1 MMEEVNIF
9 WFRRDLRL
17 YDNSGLSAATNSKI
31 KVIPIFIFDTSIT
44 DKLPNNDRRINFIFD
59 NLAKIDLE
67 LKNKFNSSIN
77 VFKGE
82 PEEIFKELIRNYKIN
97 SVFINNDYEP
107 YAISRDKSIKDLLE
121 NNQIKFKSFKDQVI
135 FEKNEVVKEDGNPYV
150 VYTPYMR
157 KWKASLNEDLSEL
170 NEKEVVNNFYNPA
183 VSALKKLNEYG
194 FIENDKK
201 IEAFK
206 LNKDIVT
213 KYADT
218 RNFPSINSTS
228 KIGPYLRFGTVSVRK
243 IVSGLLKFKDQTFLN
258 ELIWREFFMQI
269 LFHFPHTAEKS
280 FKSKYDKIIWLNDS
294 KSFEAWKNGETGF
307 PLVDAGMKELN
318 NTGFMHNRVRM
329 ITASFL
335 CKHLLVD
342 WRLGEKY
349 FALKLNDY
357 EMASNVGNWQWASG
371 SGVDAAPY
379 FRIFNPHTQIIKFDN
394 KREYINKWVNTES
407 KSYPDE
413 IVDHKVARQRC
424 LDTYKM
430 YLD

>member
-1 MMEEVNIF
+1 MEEVNIF

-17 YDNSGLSAATNSKI
+17 YDNSGLSAATHSKN

-59 NLAKIDLE
+59 NLVEIDLK
-67 LKNKFNSSIN
+67 LKKKFNSSIN
-77 VFKGE
+77 VFKGN
-82 PEEIFKELIRNYKIN
+82 PTEIFKELIRDYKIN
-97 SVFINNDYEP
+97 SVFTNNDYEP
-107 YAISRDKSIKDLLE
+107 YALSRDRSIQNLLE
-121 NNQIKFKSFKDQVI
+121 KNQIQFKSFKDQVI
-135 FEKNEVVKEDGNPYV
+135 FEKNEVVKDDGSPYV

-157 KWKASLNEDLSEL
+157 KWKANLNEDLSKL
-170 NEKEVVNNFYNPA
+170 AEKEVVNNFYNSSI
-183 VSALKKLNEYG
+183 SALMELSKYG
-194 FIENDKK
+194 FVENDKK
-201 IEAFK
+201 IEVFK

-228 KIGPYLRFGTVSVRK
+228 KLGPYLRFGTVSVRK

-269 LFHFPHTAEKS
+269 LFHFPHTAKKS
-280 FKSKYDKIIWLNDS
+280 FKSKYDKIIWLNDP

-335 CKHLLVD
+335 CKHLLID

-379 FRIFNPHTQIIKFDN
+379 FRIFNPHTQIIKFDKN
-394 KREYINKWVNTES
+394 REYINKWVDTNS
-407 KSYPDE
+407 KSYPNE
-413 IVDHKVARQRC
+413 IVDHKFARQRC

>member
-1 MMEEVNIF
+1 MEEVNIF

-17 YDNSGLSAATNSKI
+17 YDNSGLSAATYSKN

-59 NLAKIDLE
+59 NLLEIDLK
-67 LKNKFNSSIN
+67 LKKKYNSSIN
-77 VFKGE
+77 VFKGN
-82 PEEIFKELIRNYKIN
+82 PIEIFKELIKDYKIN
-97 SVFINNDYEP
+97 SVFTNNDYEP
-107 YAISRDKSIKDLLE
+107 YALSRDKSIKNFLE
-121 NNQIKFKSFKDQVI
+121 KNQIQFKSFKDQVI
-135 FEKNEVVKEDGNPYV
+135 FEKNEVVKDDGSPYV

-157 KWKASLNEDLSEL
+157 KWKANLNEDLSKL
-170 NEKEVVNNFYNPA
+170 AEKEVVNNFYNSSI
-183 VSALKKLNEYG
+183 SALMELSKYG
-194 FIENDKK
+194 FVENDKK
-201 IEAFK
+201 IEVFK
-206 LNKDIVT
+206 LDKDIVT

-228 KIGPYLRFGTVSVRK
+228 KLGPYLRFGTVSVRK

-269 LFHFPHTAEKS
+269 LYHFPHTAKKS
-280 FKSKYDKIIWLNDS
+280 FKSKYDKIIWLNDP

-335 CKHLLVD
+335 CKHLLID

-379 FRIFNPHTQIIKFDN
+379 FRIFNPHTQITKFDKN
-394 KREYINKWVNTES
+394 REYINKWVDTNS
-407 KSYPDE
+407 KSYPNE
-413 IVDHKVARQRC
+413 IVDHKFARQRC

>member
-1 MMEEVNIF
+1 MEEVNIF

-135 FEKNEVVKEDGNPYV
+135 FEKNEVVKDDGNPYV

-228 KIGPYLRFGTVSVRK
+228 KIGPYLRFGTVSIRK

-307 PLVDAGMKELN
+307 PIVDAGMKELN
-318 NTGFMHNRVRM
+318 MTGFMHNRVRM

-379 FRIFNPHTQIIKFDN
+379 FRIFNPHTQILKFD
-394 KREYINKWVNTES
+394 KSREYINSWVNTES
-407 KSYPDE
+407 ESYPDE
-413 IVDHKVARQRC
+413 IVDHKFARQRC

>member
-1 MMEEVNIF
+1 MKEYNIF

-17 YDNSGLSAATNSKI
+17 YDNHGLSVATNNSL
-31 KVIPIFIFDTSIT
+31 KVIPIFIFDISIT
-44 DKLPNNDRRINFIFD
+44 DKLPKDDRRINFIHD
-59 NLAKIDLE
+59 NLVKIDSE
-67 LKNKFNSSIN
+67 LKMKFNSSLNI
-77 VFKGE
+77 FKGD
-82 PEEIFKELIRNYKIN
+82 PLKIFKQIISDYKIN
-97 SVFINNDYEP
+97 TVFTNNDYEP
-107 YAISRDKSIKDLLE
+107 YALKRDKSIIELLKK
-121 NNQIKFKSFKDQVI
+121 NQIQFKSFKDQVI
-135 FEKNEVVKEDGNPYV
+135 FEKNDVVKDDGKPYV
-150 VYTPYMR
+150 VYSPYMR
-157 KWKASLNEDLSEL
+157 KWKTNLNENLS
-170 NEKEVVNNFYNPA
+170 NITEKEVKNNFFNM
-183 VSALKKLNEYG
+183 SISRLKKLDEYG
-194 FIENDKK
+194 FIENDRK

-206 LNKDIVT
+206 LDKDIVT
-213 KYADT
+213 KYADR

-228 KIGPYLRFGTVSVRK
+228 KLGPYLRFGIVSIRK

-269 LFHFPHTAEKS
+269 LFHFPHTAKKS
-280 FKSKYDKIIWLNDS
+280 FKPKYDKIIWLNDP

-318 NTGFMHNRVRM
+318 KTGFMHNRVRM

-335 CKHLLVD
+335 CKHLLID

-379 FRIFNPHTQIIKFDN
+379 FRIFNPHTQITKFDKN
-394 KREYINKWVNTES
+394 RIYINKWVNTGS
-407 KSYPDE
+407 KDYPNE
-413 IVDHKVARQRC
+413 IIDHKVARERC

>member
-1 MMEEVNIF
+1 MEEVNIF

-17 YDNSGLSAATNSKI
+17 YDNSGLSAATHSKN

-59 NLAKIDLE
+59 NLLEIDLK
-67 LKNKFNSSIN
+67 LKKKYNSSIN
-77 VFKGE
+77 VFKGN
-82 PEEIFKELIRNYKIN
+82 PIEIFKELIKDYKIN
-97 SVFINNDYEP
+97 SVFTNNDYEP
-107 YAISRDKSIKDLLE
+107 YALSRDKSIKNFLE
-121 NNQIKFKSFKDQVI
+121 KNQIQFKSFKDQVI
-135 FEKNEVVKEDGNPYV
+135 FEKNEVVKDDGSPYV

-157 KWKASLNEDLSEL
+157 KWKANLNEDLSKL
-170 NEKEVVNNFYNPA
+170 AEKEVVNNFYNSSI
-183 VSALKKLNEYG
+183 SALMELSKYG
-194 FIENDKK
+194 FVENDKK
-201 IEAFK
+201 IEVFK

-228 KIGPYLRFGTVSVRK
+228 KLGPYLRFGTVSVRK

-258 ELIWREFFMQI
+258 ELVWREFFMQI
-269 LFHFPHTAEKS
+269 LYHFPHTAKKS
-280 FKSKYDKIIWLNDS
+280 FKSKYDKIIWLNDP

-335 CKHLLVD
+335 CKHLLID

-379 FRIFNPHTQIIKFDN
+379 FRIFNPHTQITKFDKN
-394 KREYINKWVNTES
+394 REYINKWVDTNS
-407 KSYPDE
+407 KSYPNE
-413 IVDHKVARQRC
+413 IVDHKFARQRC

>member
-1 MMEEVNIF
+1 MEEVNIF

-17 YDNSGLSAATNSKI
+17 YDNSGLSAATHSKN

-59 NLAKIDLE
+59 NLVEIDLK
-67 LKNKFNSSIN
+67 LKKKFNSSIN
-77 VFKGE
+77 VFKGN
-82 PEEIFKELIRNYKIN
+82 PTEIFKELIREYKIN
-97 SVFINNDYEP
+97 SVFTNNDYEP
-107 YAISRDKSIKDLLE
+107 YALSRDRSIQNLLE
-121 NNQIKFKSFKDQVI
+121 KNQIQFKSFKDQVI
-135 FEKNEVVKEDGNPYV
+135 FEKNEVIKDDGNPYV

-157 KWKASLNEDLSEL
+157 KWKANLIEDLSIL
-170 NEKEVVNNFYNPA
+170 AEKEIINNFYNSSI
-183 VSALKKLNEYG
+183 SALMELSKYG
-194 FIENDKK
+194 FVENDKK
-201 IEAFK
+201 IESFK
-206 LNKDIVT
+206 LNKGTVT
-213 KYADT
+213 KYSDT

-228 KIGPYLRFGTVSVRK
+228 KLGPYLRFGTVSVRK

-269 LFHFPHTAEKS
+269 LFHFPHTAKKS
-280 FKSKYDKIIWLNDS
+280 FKSKYDKIIWLNDP

-335 CKHLLVD
+335 CKHLLID

-379 FRIFNPHTQIIKFDN
+379 FRIFNPHTQIIKFDKN
-394 KREYINKWVNTES
+394 REYINKWVDTDS
-407 KSYPDE
+407 KSYPNE

>member
-17 YDNSGLSAATNSKI
+17 YDNSGLSAATHSKI

-59 NLAKIDLE
+59 NLVKIDLE

-97 SVFINNDYEP
+97 SVFTNNDYEP
-107 YAISRDKSIKDLLE
+107 YAISRDKLIKDLLE

-135 FEKNEVVKEDGNPYV
+135 FEKNEVVKDDGNPYV

-157 KWKASLNEDLSEL
+157 KWKARLNEDLSEL
-170 NEKEVVNNFYNPA
+170 NEKEVFNNFYNSP

-206 LNKDIVT
+206 LNSDIVT
-213 KYADT
+213 KYAET

-280 FKSKYDKIIWLNDS
+280 FKSKYDKIIWLNDP

-335 CKHLLVD
+335 CKHLLID

-379 FRIFNPHTQIIKFDN
+379 FRIFHPHTQIIKFDKN
-394 KREYINKWVNTES
+394 REYINKWVDTDS
-407 KSYPDE
+407 KSYPNE

>member
-1 MMEEVNIF
+1 MEEVNIF

-17 YDNSGLSAATNSKI
+17 YDNSGLSAATHSKN

-59 NLAKIDLE
+59 NLLEIDLK
-67 LKNKFNSSIN
+67 LKKKYNSSIN
-77 VFKGE
+77 VFKGN
-82 PEEIFKELIRNYKIN
+82 PMEIFKELIKDYKIN
-97 SVFINNDYEP
+97 SVFTNNDYEP
-107 YAISRDKSIKDLLE
+107 YALSRDKSIKNFLE
-121 NNQIKFKSFKDQVI
+121 KNQIQFKSFKDQVI
-135 FEKNEVVKEDGNPYV
+135 FEKNEVVKDDGSPYV

-157 KWKASLNEDLSEL
+157 KWKANLNEDLSKL
-170 NEKEVVNNFYNPA
+170 AEKEVVNNFYNSSI
-183 VSALKKLNEYG
+183 SALMELSKYG
-194 FIENDKK
+194 FVENDKK
-201 IEAFK
+201 IEVFK

-228 KIGPYLRFGTVSVRK
+228 KLGPYLRFGTVSVIK

-269 LFHFPHTAEKS
+269 LYHFPHTAKKS
-280 FKSKYDKIIWLNDS
+280 FKSKYDKIIWLNDP

-335 CKHLLVD
+335 CKHLLID

-379 FRIFNPHTQIIKFDN
+379 FRIFNPHTQITKFDKN
-394 KREYINKWVNTES
+394 REYINKWVDTNS
-407 KSYPDE
+407 KSYPNE
-413 IVDHKVARQRC
+413 IVDHKFARQRC

>member
-1 MMEEVNIF
+1 MEEVNIF

-17 YDNSGLSAATNSKI
+17 YDNSGLSAATRSKN

-44 DKLPNNDRRINFIFD
+44 DKLPVDDKRINFIFD
-59 NLAKIDLE
+59 NLVEIDLE
-67 LKNKFNSSIN
+67 LKKKFNSSIS
-77 VFKGE
+77 VFKGN
-82 PEEIFKELIRNYKIN
+82 PIEIFKGLIKNYKVN
-97 SVFINNDYEP
+97 SVFTNNDYEP
-107 YAISRDKSIKDLLE
+107 YALSRDKSIKNFLE
-121 NNQIKFKSFKDQVI
+121 KNQIQFKSFKDQVI
-135 FEKNEVVKEDGNPYV
+135 FEKNEVVKDDGSPYV

-157 KWKASLNEDLSEL
+157 KWKANLNEDLSKL
-170 NEKEVVNNFYNPA
+170 AEKEVVNNFYNSSI
-183 VSALKKLNEYG
+183 SALMELSKYG
-194 FIENDKK
+194 FVENDKK
-201 IEAFK
+201 IEVFK

-228 KIGPYLRFGTVSVRK
+228 KLGPYLRFGTVSVRK

-269 LFHFPHTAEKS
+269 LFHFPHTAKKS
-280 FKSKYDKIIWLNDS
+280 FKSKYDKIIWLNDP

-318 NTGFMHNRVRM
+318 STGFMHNRVRM

-335 CKHLLVD
+335 CKHLLID

-379 FRIFNPHTQIIKFDN
+379 FRIFNPHTQIIKFDKN
-394 KREYINKWVNTES
+394 KEYINTWVNTDS
-407 KSYPDE
+407 KNYPNE

-430 YLD
+430 YLG

>member
-1 MMEEVNIF
+1 MEEVNIF

-17 YDNSGLSAATNSKI
+17 YDNSGLSAATHSKN

-59 NLAKIDLE
+59 NLLEIDLK
-67 LKNKFNSSIN
+67 LKKKYNSSIN
-77 VFKGE
+77 VFKGN
-82 PEEIFKELIRNYKIN
+82 PIEIFKELIKDYKIN
-97 SVFINNDYEP
+97 SVFTNNDYEP
-107 YAISRDKSIKDLLE
+107 YALSRDKSIKNLLE
-121 NNQIKFKSFKDQVI
+121 KNQIQFKSFKDQVI
-135 FEKNEVVKEDGNPYV
+135 FEKNEVVKDDGSPYV

-157 KWKASLNEDLSEL
+157 KWKANLNEDLSKL
-170 NEKEVVNNFYNPA
+170 AEKEVVNNFYNSSI
-183 VSALKKLNEYG
+183 SALMELSKYG
-194 FIENDKK
+194 FVENDKK
-201 IEAFK
+201 IEVFK

-228 KIGPYLRFGTVSVRK
+228 KLGPYLRFGTVSVRK

-269 LFHFPHTAEKS
+269 LFHFPHTAKKS
-280 FKSKYDKIIWLNDS
+280 FKSKYDKIIWLNDP

-335 CKHLLVD
+335 CKHLLID

-379 FRIFNPHTQIIKFDN
+379 FRIFNPHTQIIKFDKN
-394 KREYINKWVNTES
+394 REYINKWVDTDS
-407 KSYPDE
+407 KSYPNE
-413 IVDHKVARQRC
+413 IVDHKFARQRC

>member
-1 MMEEVNIF
+1 MEEVNIF

-17 YDNSGLSAATNSKI
+17 YDNSGLSAATHSKN

-59 NLAKIDLE
+59 NLVEIDLK
-67 LKNKFNSSIN
+67 LKKKFNSSIN
-77 VFKGE
+77 VFKGN
-82 PEEIFKELIRNYKIN
+82 PTEIFKELIRDYKIN
-97 SVFINNDYEP
+97 SVFTNNDYEP
-107 YAISRDKSIKDLLE
+107 YALSRDRSIQNLLE
-121 NNQIKFKSFKDQVI
+121 KNQIQFKSFKDQVI
-135 FEKNEVVKEDGNPYV
+135 FEKNEVVKDDGSPYV

-157 KWKASLNEDLSEL
+157 KWKANLNEDLSKL
-170 NEKEVVNNFYNPA
+170 AEKEVVNNFYNSSI
-183 VSALKKLNEYG
+183 SALMELSKYG
-194 FIENDKK
+194 FVENDKK
-201 IEAFK
+201 IEVFK

-228 KIGPYLRFGTVSVRK
+228 KLGPYLRFGTVSVRK

-269 LFHFPHTAEKS
+269 LYHFPHTAKKS
-280 FKSKYDKIIWLNDS
+280 FKSKYDKIIWLNDP

-335 CKHLLVD
+335 CKHLLID

-379 FRIFNPHTQIIKFDN
+379 FRIFNPHTQITKFDKN
-394 KREYINKWVNTES
+394 REYINKWVDTNS
-407 KSYPDE
+407 KSYPNE

>member
-1 MMEEVNIF
+1 MEEVNIF

-17 YDNSGLSAATNSKI
+17 YDNSGLSVATHSKN

-59 NLAKIDLE
+59 NLVEINLE
-67 LKNKFNSSIN
+67 LKKKFNSSIN
-77 VFKGE
+77 VFKGN
-82 PEEIFKELIRNYKIN
+82 PIEIFKELITDYKIN
-97 SVFINNDYEP
+97 SVFTNNDYEP
-107 YAISRDKSIKDLLE
+107 YALSRDRSIQNLLE
-121 NNQIKFKSFKDQVI
+121 KNQIQFKSFKDQVI
-135 FEKNEVVKEDGNPYV
+135 FEKNEVVKDDGNPYV

-157 KWKASLNEDLSEL
+157 KWKANLNEDLSKL
-170 NEKEVVNNFYNPA
+170 AEKKVINNFYN
-183 VSALKKLNEYG
+183 SSISGLMKLNEYG
-194 FIENDKK
+194 FIENEKK
-201 IEAFK
+201 IETFK
-206 LNKDIVT
+206 LNKDLVT
-213 KYADT
+213 NYADT

-228 KIGPYLRFGTVSVRK
+228 KLGPYLRFGTVSVRK
-243 IVSGLLKFKDQTFLN
+243 IVSRLLKFKDQTFLN

-269 LFHFPHTAEKS
+269 LFHFPHTAKKS
-280 FKSKYDKIIWLNDS
+280 FKPKYDKIIWLNNP
-294 KSFEAWKNGETGF
+294 KLFEAWKNGETGF

-335 CKHLLVD
+335 CKHLLID

-379 FRIFNPHTQIIKFDN
+379 FRIFNPHTQIAKFDKN
-394 KREYINKWVNTES
+394 REYINKWVDTDS
-407 KSYPDE
+407 KSYPSE